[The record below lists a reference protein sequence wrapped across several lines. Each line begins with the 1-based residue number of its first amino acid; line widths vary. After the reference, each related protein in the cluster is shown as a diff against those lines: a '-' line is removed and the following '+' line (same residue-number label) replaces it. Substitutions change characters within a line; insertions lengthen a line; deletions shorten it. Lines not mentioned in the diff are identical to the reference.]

1 MKKKILQPVLIICFL
16 LILLPMSVFG
26 KNADRAQLQLG
37 YLSNYGIA
45 FDISPKGNANIT
57 AYVYGNGETKST
69 YIHLI
74 LQQQTKPNHWDKIM
88 SWRVFPKTR
97 CANVVETYALTKGTY
112 RIKAILKANEEEK
125 ILYSDVLTFE

>member
-1 MKKKILQPVLIICFL
+1 
-16 LILLPMSVFG
+16 MSVLG

-74 LQQQTKPNHWDKIM
+74 LQQQTKPNHWEK
-88 SWRVFPKTR
+88 SCHGEFFPKLAVQMLSKLIR
-97 CANVVETYALTKGTY
+97 
-112 RIKAILKANEEEK
+112 
-125 ILYSDVLTFE
+125 